1 LLIAVAVTL
10 VLSGCGSSSVVVQ
23 GDPVPSPYDG
33 PMDLPI
39 DYRDRATVV
48 ERSGS
53 AGRALECDGDPYDG
67 GGADYDSGLASVQ
80 DSATGALDNLFDED
94 PVGRLPEDGYRIE
107 RVERG
112 RVLFSYDVEHRT
124 RIALVA
130 SDDVRGYKGDEGWGV
145 EVWAACDP
153 AELPPR
159 VTDALGIEVWNDAS
173 GRRAPVGEVESYR
186 GPEHCGWQDITFLL
200 LRSGDDTREYVR
212 DPRGELADF
221 LQTAYD
227 GSATL
232 PAGATNTALHRDR
245 RELWLSNTGDAA
257 YLVSLQDTEDV
268 ERWPASNEP
277 IRCA

>member
-1 LLIAVAVTL
+1 MRSLLLAVAVTL

-39 DYRDRATVV
+39 DHRDEAAVV

-80 DSATGALDNLFDED
+80 DSATEALANLFDED

-107 RVERG
+107 RVDSG
-112 RVLFSYDVEHRT
+112 Q
-124 RIALVA
+124 VA
-130 SDDVRGYKGDEGWGV
+130 SDDVRDYNGDDGWGV

-153 AELPPR
+153 AELPAR
-159 VTDALGIEVWNDAS
+159 VTDALGIEVWRDAS
-173 GRRAPVGEVESYR
+173 GRRAPVSEIESY
-186 GPEHCGWQDITFLL
+186 GGAEHCGWQDITFLL
-200 LRSGDDTREYVR
+200 LRSRDDTREYIR
-212 DPRGELADF
+212 DPRGELTDF
-221 LQTAYD
+221 LHTGYD

-232 PAGATNTALHRDR
+232 PAGATNTGLHRDR
-245 RELWLSNTGDAA
+245 RELWLSDTSDAA
-257 YLVSLQDTEDV
+257 YLVSLQDAGDV
-268 ERWPASNEP
+268 ERWPASKEP